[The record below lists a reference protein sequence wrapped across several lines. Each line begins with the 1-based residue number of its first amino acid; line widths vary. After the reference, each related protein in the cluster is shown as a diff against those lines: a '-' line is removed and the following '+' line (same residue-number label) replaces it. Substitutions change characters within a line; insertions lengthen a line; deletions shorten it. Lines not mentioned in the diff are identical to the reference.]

1 MSWRDAFR
9 AEAAVGQADD
19 AAATPSQTTERR
31 VLRVSDLLA
40 IVRVLDHDGDGA
52 IPVTSWEPDED
63 TKGRWHHVTRDVRV
77 LRSEVVEIVRAAPET
92 PWRTGIDVW
101 ATGDGWLAITDPLT
115 GEQHEIR
122 AADAPHA
129 WTQRGAR

>member
-1 MSWRDAFR
+1 MNW
-9 AEAAVGQADD
+9 AEARARLLSGEPAAVEA
-19 AAATPSQTTERR
+19 PQTTERR

-52 IPVTSWEPDED
+52 IPVTSWEADED

-92 PWRTGIDVW
+92 PWRARIDVR
-101 ATGDGWLAITDPLT
+101 ATGDGWLTITDPLT

-129 WTQRGAR
+129 WTQREAR